1 MVKSSPGSSGTTVNS
16 GPPVIE
22 TAKIAGMKNGHVY
35 PRRRAPR
42 LLKGSVVVPAGGL
55 LQKVQISLK
64 RRYHGRCYGFDGS
77 AVRFVAIKCRRAA
90 SFFSVG
96 TEASFSYLLPARL
109 PKGSYTYDIEAVN
122 GTGQPTK
129 LVSGISHVVFQ
140 VK

>member
-1 MVKSSPGSSGTTVNS
+1 VGGSV
-16 GPPVIE
+16 PRIE
-22 TAKIAGMKNGHVY
+22 TAKVAGVKNGHVY
-35 PRRRAPR
+35 PRRHAPR

-64 RRYHGRCYGFDGS
+64 RKYRGRCYGFDG
-77 AVRFVAIKCRRAA
+77 ATVRFVAIKCKRAA

-109 PKGSYTYDIEAVN
+109 PAGRYTYDIEGVDGA
-122 GTGQPTK
+122 GQATK
-129 LVSGISHVVFQ
+129 LVSGVSSIVFQ